1 MREVRV
7 RRRKREKF
15 LYDEVKIRLLKVEEI
30 NDGLG
35 NVSSYVLNIF
45 LVLNFLVFLLLL
57 VFC

>member
-57 VFC
+57 GFC